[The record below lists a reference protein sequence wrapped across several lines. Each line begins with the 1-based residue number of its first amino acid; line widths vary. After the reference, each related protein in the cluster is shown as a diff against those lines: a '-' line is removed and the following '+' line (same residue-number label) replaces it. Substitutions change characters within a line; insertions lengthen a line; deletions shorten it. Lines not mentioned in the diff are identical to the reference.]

1 MSTEDLAYNDLA
13 EWRKN
18 EAKRKLDLIEKVER
32 ERTGVTPKT
41 LITTKKGLFEL
52 EGVVH

>member
-1 MSTEDLAYNDLA
+1 MSTEDLAYKELA
-13 EWRKN
+13 EWREN
-18 EAKRKLDLIEKVER
+18 EAKRKLDLIEKAGR
-32 ERTGVTPKT
+32 ERTGVKSKT